1 MVFEKEREK
10 ALFLYLQFVNCNLI
24 ANKLIVAPFCHP
36 MFANIVRASLRS
48 SLSAS
53 LRSTT
58 LNTGAFR
65 FVSNVSRDDV
75 FARSI
80 AVLKTF
86 ELKNINDEITSS
98 TQFTKD
104 LGMDSLDYND
114 ALVALEEEFD
124 VVFDDAVANEITT
137 VGEAVDYISKNIM
150 PEEDILDKE
159 IR

>member
-1 MVFEKEREK
+1 
-10 ALFLYLQFVNCNLI
+10 
-24 ANKLIVAPFCHP
+24 

-65 FVSNVSRDDV
+65 FVSNVSKDDV